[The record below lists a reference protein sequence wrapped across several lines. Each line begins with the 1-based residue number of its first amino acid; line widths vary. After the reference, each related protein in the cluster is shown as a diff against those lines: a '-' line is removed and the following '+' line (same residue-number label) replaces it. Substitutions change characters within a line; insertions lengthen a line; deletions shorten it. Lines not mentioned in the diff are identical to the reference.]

1 MYKKFFVVLLI
12 VILCFAVVKCKEDNE
27 EKINM
32 IIGEWYIASED
43 LYDLKPVFKEDGSC
57 IIDGQPFTWEV
68 EELRNKVTEFRVYD
82 DGKEVYKVDLA
93 YGEECVIYIA
103 ERCEHG
109 FAATEGR
116 YYKSSNYIEQE

>member
-12 VILCFAVVKCKEDNE
+12 VIICFAVVKCKDDNE
-27 EKINM
+27 EKKNM
-32 IIGEWYIASED
+32 IIGEWDIASGV
-43 LYDLKPVFKEDGSC
+43 LYDLKPVFEEDGTC
-57 IIDGQPFTWEV
+57 IIDGQSFTWEV
-68 EELRNKVTEFRVYD
+68 EDFRNKVTEFRVYEG
-82 DGKEVYKVDLA
+82 GKEIYKVDLS

-116 YYKSSNYIEQE
+116 YYRSSDCIG

>member
-12 VILCFAVVKCKEDNE
+12 VIICFAAVKCKDDNE
-27 EKINM
+27 EKIHM
-32 IIGEWYIASED
+32 IIGEWNIESED

-57 IIDGQPFTWEV
+57 VIDGQPFTWEV

-116 YYKSSNYIEQE
+116 YYKSSNYIE